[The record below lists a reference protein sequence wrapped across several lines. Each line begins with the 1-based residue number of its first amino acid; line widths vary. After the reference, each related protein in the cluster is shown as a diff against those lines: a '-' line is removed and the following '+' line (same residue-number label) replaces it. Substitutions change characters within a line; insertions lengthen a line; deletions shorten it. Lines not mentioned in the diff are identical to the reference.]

1 MGLSSSAP
9 LYYGV
14 QRSLQRHGHLD
25 ETAMEP
31 RTVPVTPV
39 AAPAV
44 VPADTVE
51 TFQIEDENVAIETAT
66 IFED

>member
-1 MGLSSSAP
+1 MPG
-9 LYYGV
+9 GV

-39 AAPAV
+39 AAPT
-44 VPADTVE
+44 VPVEHVEMVE